1 MTAPVPPSQPKGES
15 LTTRSSTM
23 PSSLG
28 KMTDDQ
34 KFYTGVAGFVLYLV
48 FVIFFT
54 GGGWP
59 AFGVLVAALILIGAF
74 AG

>member
-1 MTAPVPPSQPKGES
+1 MNDKA
-15 LTTRSSTM
+15 
-23 PSSLG
+23 
-28 KMTDDQ
+28 
-34 KFYTGVAGFVLYLV
+34 FYTGVAGFFFYLV
-48 FVIFFT
+48 FIILYT